1 MWLHPHLEERGGAG
15 HQCQGI
21 QGEDLEGLLEALLE
35 GLEEGLEDV
44 PGL

>member
-15 HQCQGI
+15 HQCQGTH
-21 QGEDLEGLLEALLE
+21 GEGLEGLLE
-35 GLEEGLEDV
+35 GLEEGPEDV